1 MNGAALTARRLAGY
15 GIDVTALAVVL
26 IPIATIVS
34 LVLGNEALSAVQVWM
49 RSLVLISIPAWTYFI
64 VTEHRWGAGL
74 GKRLTGLRTVAMA
87 ADAPPS
93 WGAAL
98 ARTAVTLAPWEL
110 VHLAFFGLAPQLG
123 EVTSGQ
129 IAVAI
134 VAYVLMAA
142 YVVVTL
148 RTGGRR
154 SPADLLA
161 GTEVRRRPPARA

>member
-1 MNGAALTARRLAGY
+1 VNGAALTARRLAAY
-15 GIDVTALAVVL
+15 AIDVTALAVVL

-34 LVLGNEALSAVQVWM
+34 LVLGNEGLSGIQVWM
-49 RSLVLISIPAWTYFI
+49 RSLFPISIPAWTYFV
-64 VTEHRWGAGL
+64 VTEHRWGGGL
-74 GKRLTGLRTVAMA
+74 GKRLTGLRTVAMG

-110 VHLAFFGLAPQLG
+110 IHLAFFGLAQQLG

-129 IAVAI
+129 IVVAT

-161 GTEVRRRPPARA
+161 RTEVRRRQPERA

>member
-1 MNGAALTARRLAGY
+1 MNGVALTARRLAGY

-34 LVLGNEALSAVQVWM
+34 LVLGNEGLSGIQVWM
-49 RSLVLISIPAWTYFI
+49 RSLLLISIPAWTYFV
-64 VTEHRWGAGL
+64 VTEHRWGGGL
-74 GKRLTGLRTVAMA
+74 GKRLTGLRTVAMG

-110 VHLAFFGLAPQLG
+110 IHLAFFGLAQQLG

-129 IAVAI
+129 IVVAT

-161 GTEVRRRPPARA
+161 RTEVRRRQPETA

>member
-1 MNGAALTARRLAGY
+1 LDAASLTMRRVAGY
-15 GIDVTALAVVL
+15 VVDVMALAIVL
-26 IPIATIVS
+26 VPIAAIVS
-34 LVLGNEALSAVQVWM
+34 LVLGNDDVPALEVWV
-49 RSLVLISIPAWTYFI
+49 RSLVLISIPAWTYFV

-74 GKRLTGLRTVAMA
+74 GKLFTRLKTVSQRT
-87 ADAPPS
+87 DAPPT

-98 ARTAVTLAPWEL
+98 VRTAVTLAPWEL

-129 IAVAI
+129 IVVAI
-134 VAYVLMAA
+134 LAYVLLAA

-148 RTGGRR
+148 RSGGRR

-161 GTEVRRRPPARA
+161 RTEVRRRAGD